1 MKVTSMLEI
10 TRETLGI
17 PKVGNLVEIT
27 RASIGVPK
35 GTTGLVVDAWESEP
49 ERNPEVSNTTY
60 WTYEIQLFGIE
71 KRQGGNRRYL
81 EMDLVVVS

>member
-1 MKVTSMLEI
+1 MKVGSMLEI

-71 KRQGGNRRYL
+71 KRRGNRRYL
-81 EMDLVVVS
+81 EMDLVVIS